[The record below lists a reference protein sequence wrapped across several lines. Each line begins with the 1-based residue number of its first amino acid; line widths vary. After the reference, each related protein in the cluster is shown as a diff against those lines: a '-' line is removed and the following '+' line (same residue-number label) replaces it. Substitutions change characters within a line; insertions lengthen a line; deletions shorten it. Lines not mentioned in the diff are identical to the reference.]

1 MDEQNSD
8 ESCTGL
14 NCSLLSLLS
23 YFLKLDNMSTT
34 VSKIL
39 ISFDEY
45 TRLKDIERKYEEL
58 KGNKTDSG
66 KFTRILK
73 IVASVV
79 RVASKMFS

>member
-1 MDEQNSD
+1 MPRQLELPSPLTF
-8 ESCTGL
+8 SI
-14 NCSLLSLLS
+14 LLLVVVA
-23 YFLKLDNMSTT
+23 NMSTT

>member
-1 MDEQNSD
+1 MPRQLELPSPLTF
-8 ESCTGL
+8 SI
-14 NCSLLSLLS
+14 LLLVVVAT
-23 YFLKLDNMSTT
+23 MSTT

>member
-58 KGNKTDSG
+58 KAHKTDSG
-66 KFTRILK
+66 ELNL
-73 IVASVV
+73 
-79 RVASKMFS
+79 